1 MTCKLLEISSG
12 KDLPPKRFEITEVEA
27 NIFMLKTKESKT
39 ELVETLDKWLQS
51 NYSLRESGY
60 GEMLYDRS
68 SSMRQVLSDDV
79 TPDFHEEMIEV
90 ADQADNLFIGGE
102 NKLWQWSVSQKKVTK
117 DYGEIMAGRI
127 LSMVQ
132 TSNKK
137 YLFVSDPFGC

>member
-1 MTCKLLEISSG
+1 
-12 KDLPPKRFEITEVEA
+12 
-27 NIFMLKTKESKT
+27 MLKTKESKT

-132 TSNKK
+132 TSDKK